1 MLLTETYFKTFT
13 TKSVIDA
20 STATEAILAL
30 PADSRAAVD
39 ELVDTAIAAGAVP
52 QKEPQD
58 QGFMHS
64 RSFADPD
71 GHPVARLYTSFRRFA
86 GAAVAAGR
94 SVHV

>member
-1 MLLTETYFKTFT
+1 MLLTETYFKSFT
-13 TKSVIDA
+13 TKSVVDA
-20 STATEAILAL
+20 STATEAILSL
-30 PADSRAAVD
+30 SADSRAAVD
-39 ELVDTAIAAGAVP
+39 ELVETAIAADGVP
-52 QKEPQD
+52 PDAPRD
-58 QGFMHS
+58 QGFTYS